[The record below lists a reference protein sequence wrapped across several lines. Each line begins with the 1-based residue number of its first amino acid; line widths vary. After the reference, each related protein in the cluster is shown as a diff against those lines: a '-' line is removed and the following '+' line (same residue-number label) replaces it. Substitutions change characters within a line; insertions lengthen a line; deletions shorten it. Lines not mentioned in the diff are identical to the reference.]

1 MGKKG
6 LGRGLEAL
14 IPGAVQSEKEIV
26 ELKINEVE
34 PNSTQPRRCF
44 KEEAL
49 ETLAESIKL
58 HGVVQPIIVTKEGDR
73 YKIVA
78 GERRWRAAR
87 IANIKTI
94 PAIIKEYAGKEIL
107 EVALIENIQRQDLN
121 PIEEAEAFQ
130 RLVQEYNLK
139 QEEVAV
145 TVGRSRSTVANSL
158 RLLNLDNR
166 VKEMV
171 MSGAITE
178 GHARVLLSV
187 KNQDEQYKIAKDF
200 ENELFSVRE
209 AEKHIKKIMTNK
221 KSKKAEDTKIKD
233 IFTDISSKL
242 RDTLGTKVY
251 IDSGKKKGK
260 IVIEYFSNQELDR
273 LIEMLLGLR
282 SQ

>member
-6 LGRGLEAL
+6 LGRGLESL
-14 IPGAVQSEKEIV
+14 IPGISQSEKEIK

-34 PNSTQPRRCF
+34 PNTTQPRRHF
-44 KEEAL
+44 KQETI

-87 IANIKTI
+87 IANLKTI
-94 PAIIKEYAGKEIL
+94 PAIIKEYVGKEIL
-107 EVALIENIQRQDLN
+107 EVALVENIQRQDLN
-121 PIEEAEAFQ
+121 PIEEAEAFE
-130 RLVQEYNLK
+130 RLIKEYNLK

-158 RLLNLDNR
+158 RLLNLDSR

-171 MSGAITE
+171 VSGAITE
-178 GHARVLLSV
+178 GHARVLLSI
-187 KNQDEQYKIAKDF
+187 KNEDEQYKMAKDF
-200 ENELFSVRE
+200 EKELFSVRE
-209 AEKHIKKIMTNK
+209 AEKHIRKLAINKRQKKVK
-221 KSKKAEDTKIKD
+221 DTKVKD
-233 IFTDISSKL
+233 VFADVSSKL
-242 RDTLGTKVY
+242 RDALGTKVY

-260 IVIEYFSNQELDR
+260 IVIEYFSSQELDR

-282 SQ
+282 S

>member
-14 IPGAVQSEKEIV
+14 IPGTSQAEKEII
-26 ELKINEVE
+26 ELTINDVE
-34 PNSTQPRRCF
+34 PNSTQPRRVF

-58 HGVVQPIIVTKEGDR
+58 HGVVQPIIVTKDGNR

-87 IANIKTI
+87 IANLKTI
-94 PAIIKEYAGKEIL
+94 PAIIKEYADKEIL

-130 RLVQEYNLK
+130 RLIQEYALK

-145 TVGRSRSTVANSL
+145 TIGRSRSAVANSL
-158 RLLNLDNR
+158 RLLNLDYR

-171 MSGAITE
+171 VGGIISE
-178 GHARVLLSV
+178 GHARVLLAV
-187 KNQDEQYKIAKDF
+187 KNGDEQYKIAKEF
-200 ENELFSVRE
+200 EKGLFSVRE
-209 AEKHIKKIMTNK
+209 AEKYL
-221 KSKKAEDTKIKD
+221 KKAMTKTKGKKAKDEKIKD
-233 IFTDISSKL
+233 IVMDLSNKL
-242 RDTLGTKVY
+242 KDTLGTKVH
-251 IDSGKKKGK
+251 IDSGNNKGK

-273 LIEMLLGLR
+273 LIEMLLSLK
-282 SQ
+282 S